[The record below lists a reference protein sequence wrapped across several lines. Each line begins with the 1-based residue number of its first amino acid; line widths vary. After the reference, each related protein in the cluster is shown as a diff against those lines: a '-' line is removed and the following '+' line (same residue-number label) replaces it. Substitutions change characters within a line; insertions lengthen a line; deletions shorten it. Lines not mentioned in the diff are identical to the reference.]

1 MTLIKIIICT
11 NTVKK
16 VKFKE
21 MFIKCNHLL
30 EANAVALS
38 LVDQPKHF
46 IKVRLSDLH
55 VFASLIDANRLE
67 KRRSKL
73 RT

>member
-1 MTLIKIIICT
+1 MVKEKEENSRKCLLNAIIYWKQMLQC
-11 NTVKK
+11 
-16 VKFKE
+16 
-21 MFIKCNHLL
+21 CLC
-30 EANAVALS
+30 

-46 IKVRLSDLH
+46 IKVCLSALH

>member
-1 MTLIKIIICT
+1 
-11 NTVKK
+11 
-16 VKFKE
+16 

-30 EANAVALS
+30 ETNAVPLYLS
-38 LVDQPKHF
+38 FVDQPKHF
-46 IKVRLSDLH
+46 IQVCLSDLH
-55 VFASLIDANRLE
+55 IFASLIDANRLE

>member
-11 NTVKK
+11 NTVKKK

-38 LVDQPKHF
+38 LF
-46 IKVRLSDLH
+46 G
-55 VFASLIDANRLE
+55 
-67 KRRSKL
+67 
-73 RT
+73 

>member
-1 MTLIKIIICT
+1 M
-11 NTVKK
+11 
-16 VKFKE
+16 
-21 MFIKCNHLL
+21 L
-30 EANAVALS
+30 ETNAVALS

-46 IKVRLSDLH
+46 IKVCLSDLH
-55 VFASLIDANRLE
+55 VSASLIDANRLE